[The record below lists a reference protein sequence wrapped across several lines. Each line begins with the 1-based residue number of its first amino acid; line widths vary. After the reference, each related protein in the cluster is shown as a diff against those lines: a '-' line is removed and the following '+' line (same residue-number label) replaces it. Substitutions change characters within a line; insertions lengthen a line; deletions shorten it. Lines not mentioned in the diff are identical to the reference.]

1 MTANDIQR
9 SIPQSIE
16 SEQSVIGALL
26 IDNDAIDR
34 LGDLKAEHFFRAD
47 HRLIFTEIVD
57 LISASIGADMM
68 TVFERLQ
75 AKGRAVDAGGL
86 AYLNAL
92 SQNTPSSAN
101 ITRYAEIVRDRA
113 QKRGL
118 LALSHE
124 IQDSVGATPDSAAVL
139 IDQASA
145 KLEKLGEAIVKSEP
159 VHAGQSLADYLDYMD
174 QQIDGLI
181 KPVPTGLTDLDRKLG
196 GGFYGGDLVIVA
208 ARPSMGKT
216 AFSLT
221 VAKNVSRD
229 MPVLFLSMEMK
240 NVQLQQRLV
249 SSVSGV
255 TMAQLRDP
263 ASLDQSHWY
272 EITEAAKKIKDL
284 HLYLDDQPNLTL
296 LEVRSKARAVKRKH
310 GLSLLVVDYLGL
322 MATGSE
328 ERRDLQIGALT
339 KGLKNLAKE
348 LDVPVILLSQLS
360 RKCEERPNKRPLSSD
375 LKDSGDIEADAD
387 TILFLYRDEV
397 YNPDSPDKGICEVI
411 CTKQRQGETG
421 ITGLVFHGERTL
433 FEDLAHGHGFGQRSE
448 PDRPRTRSR
457 GMD

>member
-1 MTANDIQR
+1 MSANDIER
-9 SIPQSIE
+9 AIPQSIE

-26 IDNDAIDR
+26 IDNDSVDR
-34 LGDLKAEHFFRAD
+34 IGDLRAEHFYRAD
-47 HRLIFTEIVD
+47 HRAIFTEILA
-57 LISASIGADMM
+57 LISGSVGADVM

-75 AKGRAVDAGGL
+75 AKGRAADVGGL
-86 AYLNAL
+86 AYLNDLAH
-92 SQNTPSSAN
+92 STPSASN
-101 ITRYAEIVRDRA
+101 IARYADIVRDRA

-124 IQDSVGATPDSAAVL
+124 IQDSVGTTPDSAAVL
-139 IDQASA
+139 IDRAST
-145 KLEKLGEAIVKSEP
+145 KLERLGEAVVKSEP
-159 VHAGQSLADYLDYMD
+159 VRAGQSLVDYLNYMD
-174 QQIDGLI
+174 QQVDGLI

-221 VAKNVSRD
+221 IAANVAVDST
-229 MPVLFLSMEMK
+229 VLFLSMEMK

-249 SSVSGV
+249 SAQGGISMAELRNPAAMKDEQWARV
-255 TMAQLRDP
+255 THATR
-263 ASLDQSHWY
+263 
-272 EITEAAKKIKDL
+272 KINEL
-284 HLYLDDQPNLTL
+284 NLFLDDQPNLTL
-296 LEVRSKARAVKRKH
+296 LEVRNKARAVKRKH
-310 GLSLLVVDYLGL
+310 GLSMLVVDYLGL
-322 MATGSE
+322 MATGQE

-348 LDVPVILLSQLS
+348 LDIPVVLLSQLS

-397 YNPDSPDKGICEVI
+397 YNPDSMDRGVCEVI

-421 ITGLVFHGERTL
+421 ITGLAFIGEQTRFADLSHGR
-433 FEDLAHGHGFGQRSE
+433 DFGRQPE
-448 PDRPRTRSR
+448 QKTRNK
-457 GMD
+457 GLD

>member
-1 MTANDIQR
+1 MTANDLQR
-9 SIPQSIE
+9 AIPASVE

-34 LGDLKAEHFFRAD
+34 IGDLKAEHFFRAD
-47 HRLIFTEIVD
+47 HRVIFAEIVD
-57 LISASIGADMM
+57 LISASVGADMM

-75 AKGRAVDAGGL
+75 AKGRATDAGGL
-86 AYLNAL
+86 SYLNAL

-159 VHAGQSLADYLDYMD
+159 VHAGQSLVDYLNYMD

-221 VAKNVSRD
+221 IAQNVARD
-229 MPVLFLSMEMK
+229 TPVLFLSMEMK

-249 SSVSGV
+249 SSISGL
-255 TMAQLRDP
+255 TMGQLRDP
-263 ASLDQSHWY
+263 AKLTQPEWNKITDSAK
-272 EITEAAKKIKDL
+272 EIKNL
-284 HLYLDDQPNLTL
+284 NLYLDDQPNLTL
-296 LEVRSKARAVKRKH
+296 LEVRSKARALKRKH

-348 LDVPVILLSQLS
+348 LDIPVVLLSQLS
-360 RKCEERPNKRPLSSD
+360 RKCEERGDKRPLSSD

-397 YNPDSPDKGICEVI
+397 YNPDSMDKGICEVI

-421 ITGLVFHGERTL
+421 ITGLRFLGERTL
-433 FEDLAHGHGFGQRSE
+433 FADLAHGQTFGHRSE
-448 PDRPRTRSR
+448 SDRPRSRSR

>member
-1 MTANDIQR
+1 MNNDIQR
-9 SIPQSIE
+9 AVPQAVEAEE
-16 SEQSVIGALL
+16 SVVGALL

-34 LGDLKAEHFFRAD
+34 IGDLRAEHFFRGDNRA
-47 HRLIFTEIVD
+47 IFTEIVA
-57 LISASIGADMM
+57 LISGSVGADVM

-75 AKGRAVDAGGL
+75 AKGRAADVGGL
-86 AYLNAL
+86 AYLNDLAN
-92 SQNTPSSAN
+92 NTPSSAN
-101 ITRYAEIVRDRA
+101 IGRYAEIVRDRA

-124 IQDSVGATPDSAAVL
+124 IQDSVGGAPESAAVL
-139 IDQASA
+139 IDRASS
-145 KLEKLGEAIVKSEP
+145 KLEKLGEAVVKSEP
-159 VHAGQSLADYLDYMD
+159 IHAGESLAKYLDYMD
-174 QQIDGLI
+174 RQAEGLI

-221 VAKNVSRD
+221 VAANVAVD
-229 MPVLFLSMEMK
+229 ETVLFLSMEMK
-240 NVQLQQRLV
+240 NEQLQQRLV
-249 SSVSGV
+249 SAQGGISMGALRNPANMNNEEWSRV
-255 TMAQLRDP
+255 THATR
-263 ASLDQSHWY
+263 
-272 EITEAAKKIKDL
+272 KIADL
-284 HLYLDDQPNLTL
+284 KLYLDDQPNLTL

-322 MATGSE
+322 MATGQE

-348 LDVPVILLSQLS
+348 LDIPVVLLSQLS

-397 YNPDSPDKGICEVI
+397 YNPDSMDKGVCEVI
-411 CTKQRQGETG
+411 CTKQRQGEIG
-421 ITGLVFHGERTL
+421 ITGLAFIGEQTR
-433 FEDLAHGHGFGQRSE
+433 FVDLAQGQQFGARPEQKQRNKGF
-448 PDRPRTRSR
+448 D
-457 GMD
+457 

>member
-1 MTANDIQR
+1 MSANDLQR
-9 SIPQSIE
+9 AVPASVE
-16 SEQSVIGALL
+16 SEQAVIGALL

-34 LGDLKAEHFFRAD
+34 IGDLRAEHFFRGD
-47 HRLIFTEIVD
+47 HRAIFLEVVA
-57 LISASIGADMM
+57 LISSSVGADVM

-75 AKGRAVDAGGL
+75 AKGRAADVGGL
-86 AYLNAL
+86 AYLNDLA
-92 SQNTPSSAN
+92 QNTPSSAN
-101 ITRYAEIVRDRA
+101 VARYAEIVRDRA

-124 IQDSVGATPDSAAVL
+124 IQESVGTTPDSAAVL
-139 IDQASA
+139 IDRAST

-159 VHAGQSLADYLDYMD
+159 VRASDSLQEYLNYLEH
-174 QQIDGLI
+174 QIDGKI

-221 VAKNVSRD
+221 ISANVAQSA
-229 MPVLFLSMEMK
+229 PVLFLSMEMK

-249 SSVSGV
+249 SAMGGIP
-255 TMAQLRDP
+255 MGQLRDP
-263 ASLDQSHWY
+263 AKLDNEQWQRVTHAGQRIN
-272 EITEAAKKIKDL
+272 EL

-296 LEVRSKARAVKRKH
+296 LEVRNKARAIKRKH
-310 GLSLLVVDYLGL
+310 GLSMLVVDYLGL
-322 MATGSE
+322 MATGDE

-348 LDVPVILLSQLS
+348 LDIPIVLLSQLS

-397 YNPDSPDKGICEVI
+397 YNPDSMDKGVCEVI

-421 ITGLVFHGERTL
+421 VVGLAFIGEQTR
-433 FEDLAHGHGFGQRSE
+433 FADLANERSFGAR
-448 PDRPRTRSR
+448 PDVKRPKF
-457 GMD
+457 GGLD

>member
-1 MTANDIQR
+1 MSDNDIQR
-9 SIPQSIE
+9 AVPHSEE
-16 SEQSVIGALL
+16 SEQSLLGALL
-26 IDNDAIDR
+26 LDNDAVDR
-34 LGDLKAEHFFRAD
+34 IGDLRAEHFFRSD
-47 HRLIFTEIVD
+47 HRLIFSEIVA
-57 LISASIGADMM
+57 LIAGGSGADMM
-68 TVFERLQ
+68 TVLERLQ
-75 AKGRAVDAGGL
+75 SKGRAADVGGL

-92 SQNTPSSAN
+92 AQNTPSSAN

-124 IQDSVGATPDSAAVL
+124 IQDSVGTTPDSAAVL
-139 IDQASA
+139 IDRAA
-145 KLEKLGEAIVKSEP
+145 TKLDKLGEAVVKSEP
-159 VHAGQSLADYLDYMD
+159 VRAGESLAEYLTLMER
-174 QQIDGLI
+174 QMDGLV

-221 VAKNVSRD
+221 VAANVARD

-249 SSVSGV
+249 SSQGSIS
-255 TMAQLRDP
+255 MATLRDP
-263 ASLDQSHWY
+263 GGMDQHHWNQVTAA
-272 EITEAAKKIKDL
+272 TEKISEL
-284 HLYLDDQPNLTL
+284 HLYLDDQPHLTL
-296 LEVRSKARAVKRKH
+296 LEVRNKARAVKRKH

-322 MATGSE
+322 MATGGE

-339 KGLKNLAKE
+339 KGMKNLAKE
-348 LDVPVILLSQLS
+348 LDIPVILLSQLS
-360 RKCEERPNKRPLSSD
+360 RKCEERPNKRPMSSD

-397 YNPDSPDKGICEVI
+397 YNPDSMDKGICEVN
-411 CTKQRQGETG
+411 CAKQRQGETG
-421 ITGLVFHGERTL
+421 ITGLAFLGDKTL
-433 FEDLAHGHGFGQRSE
+433 FADLDHGKTYGSSPTPRQKREGF
-448 PDRPRTRSR
+448 D
-457 GMD
+457 